1 MFFVFKKGVFSR
13 GCLPRVWLVAFFA
26 LAGLFFKAVEVAAA
40 EVLPVAS
47 EIREFEVFVDDA
59 RAGKSTVTISEFED
73 GRVVAAASADIRVTI
88 LLFNYVYQFN
98 GSEEWLDNRPRGLE
112 SRTVDGLKQLSLK
125 ARFEPDRTI
134 LQAADGK
141 TRSAGAH
148 VMTTNFWRL
157 PPSEMFD
164 KRIPVLDADTGK
176 TLQLQFQYQG
186 TKPLTLIGKPFTS
199 HYFKVTG
206 DKPCELW
213 FDGGGRLVRHLGVED
228 GHKTEFRLSAFRPA
242 SKDKR

>member
-1 MFFVFKKGVFSR
+1 MFKR
-13 GCLPRVWLVAFFA
+13 LVILVFA
-26 LAGLFFKAVEVAAA
+26 LVGCVAPATNQFAA
-40 EVLPVAS
+40 EALPVAS

-59 RAGKSTVTISEFED
+59 KAGKSTVTISEYED
-73 GRVVAAASADIRVTI
+73 GRVVTTASADIRVTI

-98 GSEEWLDNRPRGLE
+98 GTEEWLENRPRALQ
-112 SRTVDGLKQLSLK
+112 SRTVDGFKQLSLK
-125 ARFEPDRTI
+125 AQFEPDRTT
-134 LQAADGK
+134 LQAADGRPR
-141 TRSAGAH
+141 TAGAH

-157 PPSEMFD
+157 PPSEMLD

-242 SKDKR
+242 GKDKR